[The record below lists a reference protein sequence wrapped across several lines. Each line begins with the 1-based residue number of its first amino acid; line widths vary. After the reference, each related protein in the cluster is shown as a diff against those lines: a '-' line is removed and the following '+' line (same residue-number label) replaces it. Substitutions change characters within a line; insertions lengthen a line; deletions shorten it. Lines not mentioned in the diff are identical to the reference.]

1 MKPDHAKEQVMQISP
16 RRVAHVIIRAREI
29 DAKVGTW
36 DRAGDSAD
44 ASTILQARRGDAT
57 EAELRAFIRRLPED
71 QHAELVAIMWIGRET
86 FEPEEW
92 DEAVDTARAEAT
104 TPTEDYL
111 LGVPLLPDYLEDG
124 LEKLGV
130 DVADIEEDFL

>member
-1 MKPDHAKEQVMQISP
+1 MLQISP

-36 DRAGDSAD
+36 DRAGDSVD
-44 ASTILQARRGDAT
+44 SDSILEARRGDAT
-57 EAELRAFIRRLPED
+57 EAELRAFIAGMNDDEK
-71 QHAELVAIMWIGRET
+71 AELVAIMWIGRET
-86 FEPEEW
+86 YDADEL
-92 DEAVDTARAEAT
+92 DEAIQTARDEAT

-124 LEKLGV
+124 LDKLGI
-130 DVADIEEDFL
+130 DVTDAEEDLL